1 VTGGLMRELFPCLF
15 SVASVA
21 NIFNCKVGGEDSSF
35 VMTTGVGELNLSK
48 ESYLL
53 SFGIS

>member
-1 VTGGLMRELFPCLF
+1 MTGGVIMELFPYLF

-21 NIFNCKVGGEDSSF
+21 NIFNCKVGGDDSSF

-48 ESYLL
+48 ESYFL
-53 SFGIS
+53 SFEIS

>member
-1 VTGGLMRELFPCLF
+1 VTGGLMRELFPYLF
-15 SVASVA
+15 SVPSVA
-21 NIFNCKVGGEDSSF
+21 NIFNCKVGGGDSSF

-53 SFGIS
+53 SF